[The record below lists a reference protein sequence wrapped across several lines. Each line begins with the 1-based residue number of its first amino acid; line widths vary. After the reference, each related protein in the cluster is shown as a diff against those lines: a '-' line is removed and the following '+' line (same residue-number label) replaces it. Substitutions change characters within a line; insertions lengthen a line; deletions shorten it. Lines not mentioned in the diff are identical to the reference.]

1 MGGGGETKSKE
12 MDQLPYSLF
21 IHCTGL
27 FPQGHTLLSIKQS
40 WHNSY
45 CTTDLV
51 YRHSVHNDLRLLD
64 TPIKVMSALYVQTL

>member
-1 MGGGGETKSKE
+1 

-40 WHNSY
+40 WHN
-45 CTTDLV
+45 TAQWILHTDTV
-51 YRHSVHNDLRLLD
+51 YLQDDPRLMD
-64 TPIKVMSALYVQTL
+64 TPKTVMSALYIQTL